1 MHPDAGRPCC
11 GPERRSDP
19 SAGQVRAAARRF
31 CCSPHGS
38 LHPSLKKHHQHI
50 LFRRGC
56 RRCVLADR
64 QWAAWWCGGARRV
77 LPRLHTAGVHEL
89 VGSGGTET
97 PAKDSMEALLLK
109 WGLHGHLPRDAL
121 TTEGDA
127 KKNLS
132 LLQVVAAWERAL
144 DAPGGFDAGDH
155 RQATMAALS
164 DGDMAALSD
173 GESGAAVD
181 GTAMPFS
188 PVRPV
193 VWLDLFRSPTPEEQQ
208 HWLVER
214 VQVAND

>member
-1 MHPDAGRPCC
+1 MRSGLPTTSACPFSSGHSRGHRRAPQTSSSAEAVAGASSRTASGHPG
-11 GPERRSDP
+11 G
-19 SAGQVRAAARRF
+19 AAA
-31 CCSPHGS
+31 H
-38 LHPSLKKHHQHI
+38 
-50 LFRRGC
+50 
-56 RRCVLADR
+56 
-64 QWAAWWCGGARRV
+64 AAV

-121 TTEGDA
+121 TSKGDA

-132 LLQVVAAWERAL
+132 LLQVIAAWERAL
-144 DAPGGFDAGDH
+144 DTPGGFDAGDH
-155 RQATMAALS
+155 RQAVMAALPN
-164 DGDMAALSD
+164 

-193 VWLDLFRSPTPEEQQ
+193 V
-208 HWLVER
+208 
-214 VQVAND
+214 